1 MSTEA
6 AREYHY
12 NQAKSVAES
21 LQRILDRLNF
31 RYTPSWLIRELKESS
46 HTAQCIQAER
56 RRIIEDFK
64 KGGE

>member
-21 LQRILDRLNF
+21 LQRILNRINF
-31 RYTPSWLIRELKESS
+31 RYAPNWLITELKASS

-56 RRIIEDFK
+56 RRIIEDFNK
-64 KGGE
+64 P